1 MIPEHGRSS
10 MVAFTVVLVVAAFLI
25 LGGATPSSAQ
35 LYDVVELA
43 VPEAWFVN
51 TTRINANGTIVG
63 DSENEDLHSTAF
75 IWRDGAFTHIPP
87 GEGWAQSSALDV
99 NDLDQFVGTLDK
111 LNYGQSQ
118 AFVWS
123 ADGMHELAPLVERGS
138 TTGIGLNNAGLV
150 VGCAQDVDSIVAVL
164 WRDGVPERVG
174 GSYNYFYSVAYDVNN
189 SGVICGEA
197 ITHDYHAVP
206 FVTEGGVISELPLPE
221 GSSDAQALHINDS
234 GVAAGYGYNNG
245 HELLAVVW
253 ARGRVTDLGHL
264 GRRFSVAAGM
274 NNLGQV
280 VGFSTTSEG
289 RQHAFLWRFGI
300 MVDLNDLI
308 PPYSGW
314 VLEEATA
321 INDDERIVGIGI
333 HDGEYVGFML
343 VPAQFSQNNDW
354 DYDDVGNELDNC
366 PEGFNPQQR
375 DTDGDS
381 IGDVCDNCRT
391 ISNAD
396 QQDSDGNG
404 VGDVCEGIGGG
415 GEVEDKDD
423 DGVPDSADQCP
434 DGDDSIDSDGD
445 GTPDCADGCPNDDTQ
460 IEPGPCGCSQTSG
473 DADSDGIADCVDNCT
488 QKGNPG
494 QFDADGDSIGDACD
508 NCQSIRNDTQSDSD
522 GDGAGDA
529 CDGCPTDPNKQAPG
543 TMGCGVAE
551 PDTGSGSDDGDG
563 DNGDSGDSG
572 DNGDGGDSGIDLCP
586 DDPDKKLPGS
596 CGCGTPDLDSDDDG
610 IADCHDNCPNA
621 ANLDQIDS
629 DADGV
634 GDACSESSSDRPTS
648 GDDEGTVASTR
659 TCGLGLMGMTP
670 LIALGLMNLRRRR
683 VRRPCG

>member
-1 MIPEHGRSS
+1 MIPKHGRSS
-10 MVAFTVVLVVAAFLI
+10 MVAFTVAFVVAAFLV
-25 LGGATPSSAQ
+25 LGGATPISAQ
-35 LYDVVELA
+35 IYDVVELA
-43 VPEAWFVN
+43 VPDAWFVN
-51 TTRINANGTIVG
+51 TSRINANGTVVG
-63 DSENEDLHSTAF
+63 DSEDEDLNSTAF
-75 IWRDGAFTHIPP
+75 IWRDGAFIHVPP
-87 GEGWAQSSALDV
+87 GEEWAQSSALDV

-111 LNYGQSQ
+111 LNYGHSQ
-118 AFVWS
+118 AFLWS
-123 ADGMHELAPLVERGS
+123 ADGVVELAPLVERGS
-138 TTGIGLNNAGLV
+138 TTGIGLNNSGLV
-150 VGCAQDVDSIVAVL
+150 VGCAQDMDSIVAVL

-189 SGVICGEA
+189 SGVLCGEA

-206 FVTEGGVISELPLPE
+206 WVTEDGVISELPLPE
-221 GSSDAQALHINDS
+221 GSTDAQALHINDS
-234 GVAAGYGYNNG
+234 GVAAGYAYTSGR
-245 HELLAVVW
+245 ELAAVVW

-264 GRRFSVAAGM
+264 GKRFSVAAGM

-289 RQHAFLWRFGI
+289 RQHAFLWRFGM
-300 MVDLNDLI
+300 MVDLNDMI

-321 INDDERIVGIGI
+321 INDDERIVGMGI

-366 PEGFNPQQR
+366 PERFNPQQR

-381 IGDVCDNCRT
+381 IGDVCDNCPT
-391 ISNAD
+391 LSNAD

-404 VGDVCEGIGGG
+404 VGDVCEGLGG
-415 GEVEDKDD
+415 GEESDSDD
-423 DGVPDSADQCP
+423 DGVPNSADQCP

-445 GTPDCADGCPNDDTQ
+445 GTPDCADGCPHDDTQ
-460 IEPGPCGCSQTSG
+460 VEPGPCGCSQTG
-473 DADSDGIADCVDNCT
+473 GDTDADGLADCVDNCPRT
-488 QKGNPG
+488 GNSG
-494 QFDADGDSIGDACD
+494 QFDVDGDSIGDACD
-508 NCQSIRNDTQSDSD
+508 NCQSIRNATQSDSD

-529 CDGCPTDPNKQAPG
+529 CDGCPTDPNKQSPG

-551 PDTGSGSDDGDG
+551 PDTGSGSDDGGNGG
-563 DNGDSGDSG
+563 DE
-572 DNGDGGDSGIDLCP
+572 GDGGDSGIDLCP

-621 ANLDQIDS
+621 ANLDQTDS

-634 GDACSESSSDRPTS
+634 GDACSESSSDRPS
-648 GDDEGTVASTR
+648 SDDDEGKGASR
-659 TCGLGLMGMTP
+659 QTCGFGLMGMTP
-670 LIALGLMNLRRRR
+670 LIALGLTKMRKRRS
-683 VRRPCG
+683 RRPRA